1 MVDVEGRIIE
11 NRNIASSYYS
21 LRLKLARPMG
31 KVTPGQF
38 VMVRIPGN
46 EVFLRRPFSIYDYD
60 RGILS
65 IVYKVVGKGTEYL
78 RGAAR
83 GEKAF
88 VLGPLGNGFRIRPRD
103 EYLIVSGGIGFAGI
117 HLLVK
122 RLKKKASIFFG
133 CANSVEMAL
142 LNDIRQF
149 NPMISTLDCSY
160 GFEGTVVEMLRE
172 HLASARKAD
181 REIFVCGPEG
191 MLKSLK
197 DLLGG
202 DRTPCQVLVEERM
215 ACGLGLCFG
224 CVRKTMD
231 ENEPYKRV
239 CKEGPVFD
247 LWEISL

>member
-1 MVDVEGRIIE
+1 MVDTEGKIVE
-11 NRNIASSYYS
+11 NRNIASNYYL
-21 LRLKLARPMG
+21 LRLKLAEPVG

-38 VMVRIPGN
+38 VMVRVPGN

-60 RGILS
+60 RGVVT
-65 IVYKVVGKGTEYL
+65 IVYKVVGKGTERL
-78 RGAAR
+78 RGAVK
-83 GEKAF
+83 GERTL
-88 VLGPLGNGFRIRPRD
+88 VLGPLGNGFRIRTRD
-103 EYLIVSGGIGFAGI
+103 EYLIVAGGIGFAGT

-122 RLKKKASIFFG
+122 RLKEKASIFFG
-133 CANSVEMAL
+133 CANTVEMAL
-142 LNDIRQF
+142 LSDIEQF
-149 NPMISTLDCSY
+149 SPMVSTLDCSY

-197 DLLGG
+197 DLLKEE
-202 DRTPCQVLVEERM
+202 RTPCQVLVEERM

-224 CVRKTMD
+224 CVKKTID
-231 ENEPYKRV
+231 TNEPYKRV